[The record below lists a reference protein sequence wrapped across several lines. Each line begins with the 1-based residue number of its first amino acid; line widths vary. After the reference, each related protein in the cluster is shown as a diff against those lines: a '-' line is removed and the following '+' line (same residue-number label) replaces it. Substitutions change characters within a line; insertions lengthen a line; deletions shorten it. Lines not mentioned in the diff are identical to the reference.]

1 MITSSCCC
9 RSARLTTA
17 TLTSWGR
24 APTIDAKRTIYSLFY
39 EELKRPIAGP
49 SASPIFRDSHP
60 QWPHSAYPALL
71 SAHDAI
77 LGVRPV
83 PHGKQGNGQSRI
95 PGKPGDLPAEQW
107 PGSLLR

>member
-39 EELKRPIAGP
+39 EELKRPIAGL
-49 SASPIFRDSHP
+49 SASPLSLESHP
-60 QWPHSAYPALL
+60 QWQHSACPALL
-71 SAHDAI
+71 SVHGTVP
-77 LGVRPV
+77 GVRPASR
-83 PHGKQGNGQSRI
+83 GKQGNGQSRI
-95 PGKPGDLPAEQW
+95 PGRPGDLPAEQW
-107 PGSLLR
+107 PGSLL